1 MPSKHYQLQRNFGKG
16 VRPWDKDIWS
26 WSLSPRVNGKLVLA
40 PQTFSR
46 QTIECSGSPGVS
58 SGNFYLNGSELPDWS
73 FPGVAAARASAYNTA
88 YSKFRG
94 QLYKG
99 KASLGVT
106 IASAKQTREMVA
118 KRFHVLDTKAERA
131 LRALELA
138 NRSRRPARDLRQWAA
153 NFHLEV
159 IFGWVPLVQDAVAA
173 TTTVIQQADP
183 MNYIRGSHTVYFD
196 KVNVVRY
203 AGHQCT
209 ETPNARIRVTVA
221 AGVRITNRNRWLA
234 ERAGLANPAAVAW
247 DLVPWS
253 FVVNMFANTSALVNS
268 LTDFSGLEFS
278 RTSTTDKFW
287 GLLDS
292 EERGTSSSTNQ
303 FGYYGTVR
311 RRFILHRRSVG
322 GLARPSLEFRM
333 PDFSWGTAAMA
344 ASLFSQKFGL
354 LSKAYSRITGR

>member
-1 MPSKHYQLQRNFGKG
+1 MPSRNFQLQLNFGKG
-16 VRPWDKDIWS
+16 VRPWDKDVWS
-26 WSLSPRVNGKLVLA
+26 WKHSPRVNGELVLV
-40 PQTFSR
+40 PLTFSR
-46 QTIECSGSPGVS
+46 QTITCSGKPGIV
-58 SGNFYLNGSELPDWS
+58 SGNLYLNGSEQPNWS
-73 FPGVAAARASAYNTA
+73 YPGVAAARASAYNTA

-118 KRFHVLDTKAERA
+118 KRFGVLDTKAERA

-138 NRSRRPARDLRQWAA
+138 NTHRRPARALRQWAA

-159 IFGWVPLVQDAVAA
+159 IFGWVPLAQDAVAA
-173 TTTVIQQADP
+173 MTTVIQQSDP
-183 MNYIRGSHTVYFD
+183 TNYVRGSHTVTFD
-196 KVNVVRY
+196 NKSETTY
-203 AGHQCT
+203 AGHRKT
-209 ETPNARIRVTVA
+209 DIPHARIRVTVA
-221 AGVRITNRNRWLA
+221 SGVRVENRNRWLA

-253 FVVNMFANTSALVNS
+253 FVVNMFVNTSALANS
-268 LTDFSGLEFS
+268 LTDFAGLTFTN
-278 RTSTTDKFW
+278 TSTTDKFW

-292 EERGTSSSTNQ
+292 EERGTSGVANQ
-303 FGYYGTVR
+303 YGYYGTVR
-311 RRFILHRRSVG
+311 RSFILHRRTVG

-344 ASLFSQKFGL
+344 ASLFSQKFTL
-354 LSKAYSRITGR
+354 LSKAYRRITGR